1 MKNYRKRQR
10 TLIKNNFFSR
20 WRVWSS
26 TPVYK
31 RDALSK
37 LGDVCRSSVLRY
49 LLFNNLERSFFRIC
63 NCHKV
68 PGCFAR
74 WKKACCCTKSRRN
87 VLPSIFCKLLLITAL
102 LKYAKY
108 IYVRYV
114 NPVKHSN
121 SLNLSTL
128 PLATCIFWLS
138 QAGGGRSPDFHA
150 FAWTVMDWYIR
161 GRFFGPA
168 QVDVIPVSYKY
179 QKMYCTIRSQNLRNF
194 CRIRQP

>member
-1 MKNYRKRQR
+1 MDS
-10 TLIKNNFFSR
+10 TL
-20 WRVWSS
+20 
-26 TPVYK
+26 VYK
-31 RDALSK
+31 RDTLSK

-49 LLFNNLERSFFRIC
+49 LLFNNLERSFYRIC
-63 NCHKV
+63 NCHLKLK
-68 PGCFAR
+68 R
-74 WKKACCCTKSRRN
+74 ACCGTESRRN

-114 NPVKHSN
+114 NSVKHSN
-121 SLNLSTL
+121 SLNLSKL

-168 QVDVIPVSYKY
+168 QVDVIPVSNKY
-179 QKMYCTIRSQNLRNF
+179 
-194 CRIRQP
+194 